1 LYISDRRSASL
12 FIDHGSTRKRQLR
25 RPAFYNKVDY
35 TLPGYA
41 TPYQFGKVYVDYSKV
56 TRAIDGI
63 QITESDSNRWPPVK
77 ETLEDYGS
85 EFFTQKVEVLGGKL
99 PFTETYVQPG
109 TDLFGSSPARTRS
122 RGNMFIASGFG
133 DGVSA
138 NTGFTSTSQR
148 LVPMPQDLS
157 SSRASLVTKGTIA
170 VAACAPQ
177 NQLADAASFVGE
189 LLNDVPALPG
199 VHLWESRLKAL
210 EIAAKSSGEFLNVVF
225 GILPTISDMQS
236 FLKAAHK
243 IDRAI
248 DQYVKNAGR
257 PVRRRFTFPKEV
269 TTTESVLAGI
279 YSPLGSNGGGSNVF
293 LGSNA
298 NGCYPQYETVR
309 TRTVERETW
318 FSGAFVYHLPDWF
331 DSNSERDRKALM
343 AQLFGAKPD
352 LDTLWQLTPWSWA
365 VGWFTNANAFVKN
378 VSSLISYGTVLQYGY
393 IMEKTTVT
401 DIYTAG
407 NKVFTPTKT
416 PAEYHVN
423 PPYPAVH
430 PLTIRT
436 TVKKRIRANPFG
448 FGISWEGLSPIQ
460 LAITAAL
467 GITRVVR

>member
-1 LYISDRRSASL
+1 M
-12 FIDHGSTRKRQLR
+12 FIDHGSTRKRQLT
-25 RPAFYNKVDY
+25 RPAFFNKVDY

-41 TPYQFGKVYVDYSKV
+41 TPYQFGKVYTDLTKV
-56 TRAIDGI
+56 TRSIDGI
-63 QITESDSNRWPPVK
+63 QITESDRNRWPPVK
-77 ETLEDYGS
+77 GTLEDYGS

-99 PFTETYVQPG
+99 PFTETYIQPG
-109 TDLFGSSPARTRS
+109 SDPFGAFPARVRS

-133 DGVSA
+133 NGVSA
-138 NTGFTSTSQR
+138 NSGFTSVNDR
-148 LVPMPQDLS
+148 IVPMPQDLS
-157 SSRASLVTKGTIA
+157 SSRAALVTKGTIA

-189 LLNDVPALPG
+189 LLQDVPQVPG
-199 VHLWESRLKAL
+199 LHLWSSRLKAL
-210 EIAAKSSGEFLNVVF
+210 EVAAKASGEFLNVVF
-225 GILPTISDMQS
+225 GVLPTISDMQS

-243 IDRAI
+243 VDKAI

-257 PVRRRFTFPKEV
+257 PVRRRFRFPKEV
-269 TTTESVLAGI
+269 TTTTETLAGI
-279 YSPLGSNGGGSNVF
+279 YSPLGSNGGGGNVF
-293 LGSNA
+293 LGSFS
-298 NGCYPQYETVR
+298 GCYPQYETVR
-309 TRTVERETW
+309 QRTVERETW
-318 FSGAFVYHLPDWF
+318 FSGAFLYHLPDWF
-331 DSNSERDRKALM
+331 DSSSERDRKRLM

-365 VGWFTNANAFVKN
+365 VDWFTNASSFVKN

-416 PAEYHVN
+416 LAENHVN

-430 PLTIRT
+430 PLVIRT

-448 FGISWEGLSPIQ
+448 FGISWDGLSPIQ